1 VCILEISKQQGFG
14 TRKGKMMKETYYF
27 EQLFDAGVEQEDV
40 KTVLRQYLNA
50 GAKVTLDW
58 RRVSND
64 YDVYLCVSTID
75 DENELDVLGHVF
87 GNEGIGDNAGF
98 TDGKNGDRADESE
111 PFERC
116 ENELLERFCVSR
128 DELEEIYQ
136 PW

>member
-1 VCILEISKQQGFG
+1 
-14 TRKGKMMKETYYF
+14 MKETYYF
-27 EQLFDAGVEQEDV
+27 EQLFDAGVEQEDA

-58 RRVSND
+58 RRVAND
-64 YDVYLCVSTID
+64 YDVYVCVSTVE
-75 DENELDVLGHVF
+75 DENELDVMGYVF
-87 GNEGIGDNAGF
+87 GNEGIDDNTGF

-116 ENELLERFCVSR
+116 EDELLNRFGVSR
-128 DELEEIYQ
+128 DELEEIYT